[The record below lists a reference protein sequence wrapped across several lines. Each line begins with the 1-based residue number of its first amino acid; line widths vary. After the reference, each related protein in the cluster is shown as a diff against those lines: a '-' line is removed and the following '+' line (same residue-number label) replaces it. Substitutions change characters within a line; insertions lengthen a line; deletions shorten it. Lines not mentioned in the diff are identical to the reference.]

1 MKFEETKLDKIK
13 NWFSD
18 NFSTSY
24 RFNPDNELT
33 ILSAFSDALRRWLS
47 ERDALWST
55 KCDFGRSSSLIRKN
69 IDKLLDIYDKAWFD
83 HISDVFASSE
93 DMFSENFISLMEQSK
108 NAEVKIDK
116 IISNPISENEK
127 WEKIEGYVE
136 LTRSV
141 NHLLWELKR
150 KISKPVFWFLGMFS
164 AVLIILLLL
173 VPFLLEWFSKIRDIS
188 QDSYFYIWEI
198 TIAVSRFAS
207 SYGLYIL
214 IALFVGL
221 GAIAF
226 FYTKNDAFKEA
237 LHKYIMRMYIVWDII
252 ELVYTKKV
260 VSLMAIY
267 NESKMSWEK
276 IFTVVVPLVPLI
288 PMKKELEY
296 LWTKVGSYD
305 FDTIFKSYS
314 EDERY
319 FTEMFYLQ
327 LAKESNSSAKIT
339 GRYKSAF
346 ANILSN
352 TDRLWNQSIRHYPD
366 KIGRFIT
373 VIGFLLI
380 WFFTTGIMVIF
391 LLTILNS
398 V

>member
-1 MKFEETKLDKIK
+1 
-13 NWFSD
+13 
-18 NFSTSY
+18 
-24 RFNPDNELT
+24 
-33 ILSAFSDALRRWLS
+33 
-47 ERDALWST
+47 
-55 KCDFGRSSSLIRKN
+55 
-69 IDKLLDIYDKAWFD
+69 
-83 HISDVFASSE
+83 
-93 DMFSENFISLMEQSK
+93 
-108 NAEVKIDK
+108 
-116 IISNPISENEK
+116 
-127 WEKIEGYVE
+127 
-136 LTRSV
+136 
-141 NHLLWELKR
+141 
-150 KISKPVFWFLGMFS
+150 
-164 AVLIILLLL
+164 
-173 VPFLLEWFSKIRDIS
+173 
-188 QDSYFYIWEI
+188 
-198 TIAVSRFAS
+198 
-207 SYGLYIL
+207 
-214 IALFVGL
+214 
-221 GAIAF
+221 
-226 FYTKNDAFKEA
+226 
-237 LHKYIMRMYIVWDII
+237 MRMYIVWDII

-267 NESKMSWEK
+267 NESKMSLEK